1 MEITLLIVSALL
13 VLLGFAGSFLPVLPG
28 PPLSWAGLLLL
39 KFTNTVTISTS
50 LLIITGIVA
59 VLIWVLDY
67 IIPAIG
73 AKKFGGTKYGMLGT
87 TIGLVIGLVAPIPG
101 GIIIGPFVGA
111 FVGELINNNDTKIA
125 FKAALGSFIGFLA
138 STFIKFMVCLVFL
151 GLYIKILW
159 DNKDALTALFSA

>member
-1 MEITLLIVSALL
+1 MLIVSALL